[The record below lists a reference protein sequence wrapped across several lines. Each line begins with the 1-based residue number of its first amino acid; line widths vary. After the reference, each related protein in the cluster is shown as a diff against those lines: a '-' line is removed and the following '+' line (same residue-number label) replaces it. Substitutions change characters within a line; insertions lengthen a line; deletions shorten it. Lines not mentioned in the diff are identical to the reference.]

1 MSFGGGGGFH
11 TEEPRVLSLRVN
23 QSAYGG
29 AKTRVWGKFR
39 VPGNL
44 LDYMDFTAI
53 PHTTTQS
60 AGGKGG
66 GSIESTYTT
75 YTYTAATVIGLA
87 VGEVAGI
94 GKVWQDKDVVDL
106 ALLGLALKTGALRPA
121 PWSHLTANHP
131 DKAVSYSGIAY
142 VCNNAFDLGSSAS
155 SPNLSFEV
163 FGARILAG
171 ADDADPAAVIADI
184 VTDPLEGAGLSS
196 AVLSNVDDY
205 ALWCAAMGLSV
216 SVGATA
222 QISGRDLIAQILKAT
237 LAEAIWSAGQIKI
250 VPYGD
255 EPVGDWSPNTTPVY
269 DLTEADFL
277 EPPRHKRTQPA
288 DAVNRVTL
296 NYVSRAKDYNTVTI
310 TRDDLAAVTQFGPRP
325 ESLDLPCITRD
336 EPATVVCEF
345 WRDRGLYIRN
355 RWECV
360 VDERFCLIEA
370 MDLLTISFDPQYL
383 DQVAVRVV
391 EVEDAGDGR
400 ITLLVEEWPFG
411 LLKPTAIPTQTVSGY
426 VPEQNVAPGATNTPV
441 VFEAPN
447 ALTAPNLEI
456 WIGASGGEHWGGA
469 RVWVSDIGDSYQ
481 QVGTITN
488 PARHGVLVNSL
499 AAGSDPDTA
508 HTLYLDMAPSHGQLL
523 GGTQADADN
532 GNTLCWLDG
541 EMISY
546 QTATL
551 TDVDRYQLSYL
562 RRGQKGTVSAG
573 HSAGGQFLRIDDAVF
588 KYAVPRERIGSAVWI
603 KLQSINK
610 FGRSPEPLDT
620 VSAFQYTIA
629 GNKPLPLD
637 SLAATGGMF
646 QIAVTWALNPA
657 AVGVDY
663 VEIWG
668 STTNDRAAAFQ
679 LTSQKRGAT
688 NWKHPGLQP
697 GQSWYYWGRTVDTSG
712 NASDFTPTGATG
724 GVYASPS
731 ADPSALLVQLK
742 NSVGLDQLL
751 AEVAQPINAVF
762 PIAAEQAA
770 ATLQGALDS
779 YEMDLRLQWQ
789 EQVTSATIT
798 VNTETGE
805 IELLGAAAVT
815 TDVENRLTAVEV
827 DLDAAGQSLTS
838 TVATLSTVEGNLSS
852 AQSQI
857 AQLQNQITETVS
869 QVYVDAEIANA
880 TGAITVTAANAYG
893 DLAEQA
899 IQSALDQWSTDQS
912 AAAMAASVAVAQES
926 LTATADALGAEVVN
940 RQLLAASVAAN
951 SAAITAEQA
960 ARADADAAEATARTA
975 LAARVTTAEGGIS
988 ANAASITAEASAR
1001 ADADSA
1007 LSSSI
1012 STVAAT
1018 AAARNRTYRQTSSPA
1033 SGMVSGDVW
1042 FDSDDNNKAYR
1053 YDGSAWVATDDARI
1067 ATNSASITAEASA
1080 RADADSANA
1089 ASISTLTARLDTGDY
1104 AAVKEQ
1110 ASVTAD
1116 EVAGVKAQYLLQV
1129 DVNGHVSAIAL
1140 ESGADGG
1147 ALVFLADKLLFA
1159 MPDGS
1164 GTPRQV
1170 VIVGNVGG
1178 VPTLGLD
1185 GNQIVDG
1192 TIVARAL
1199 AAGTITAESAVIAD
1213 AAITAAK
1220 IGNTAVTSAKI
1231 ADAAITSAKIASAA
1245 ITAAKIADAAIT
1257 SAKIGN
1263 AEVDTLHLAGNAV
1276 TIPLSAQGV
1285 SVATTSTYTFD
1296 GYTSVVIVATA
1307 IASDGQDQ
1315 WSMRIERNGV
1325 SIYSSGNIG
1334 GVGSSAFMTAGVTII
1349 DLPPAGASYYTAK
1362 IVSASDHRSVGLV
1375 VIGTKR

>member
-29 AKTRVWGKFR
+29 AKTRVWGKCR

-75 YTYTAATVIGLA
+75 YTYTAGTVIGLA
-87 VGEVAGI
+87 VGEIAGI
-94 GKVWQDKDVVDL
+94 GKVWQDKDVTDL
-106 ALLGLALKTGALRPA
+106 NLLGLTLKTGALRQE
-121 PWSHLTANHP
+121 PWSHLTAKYP

-163 FGARILAG
+163 FGARIMAG

-196 AVLSNVDDY
+196 AVLANVDDY

-250 VPYGD
+250 IPYGD
-255 EPVGDWSPNTTPVY
+255 EPVGAWSPNTTPVY

-426 VPEQNVAPGATNTPV
+426 VPEQNVAPGATHTPV
-441 VFEAPN
+441 IFEAPN

-488 PARHGVLVNSL
+488 PARHGVLVNAL

-551 TDVDRYQLSYL
+551 TDVDRYQLTYL

-573 HSAGGQFLRIDDAVF
+573 HSAGSQFLRIDDAVF

-668 STTNDRAAAFQ
+668 ATTNNRAVAFQ

-712 NASDFTPTGATG
+712 NASDFTPTSATG

-731 ADPSALLVQLK
+731 ADPSALLVQLR
-742 NSVGLDQLL
+742 NAVGLDQL
-751 AEVAQPINAVF
+751 
-762 PIAAEQAA
+762 AAELAA
-770 ATLQGALDS
+770 PIGQIPGMAEDILQRIIDIDALTDRMLF
-779 YEMDLRLQWQ
+779 ERA
-789 EQVTSATIT
+789 VTEATIE
-798 VNTETGE
+798 VDPVTGA
-805 IELLGAAAVT
+805 IQLLATANVT
-815 TDVENRLTAVEV
+815 TNVEARLTAVET
-827 DLDAAGQSLTS
+827 DLNAAEGTLTT
-838 TVATLSTVEGNLSS
+838 TVATVSDLGNDLSS
-852 AQSQI
+852 AQTQI
-857 AQLQNQITETVS
+857 AQLS
-869 QVYVDAEIANA
+869 DQVAIKASEAYVDDAMASA
-880 TGAITVTAANAYG
+880 TGALTVDAANAAQALAEAALRQALG
-893 DLAEQA
+893 LDSAADKELAARARIAVAEIDLAAQA
-899 IQSALDQWSTDQS
+899 TEIDA
-912 AAAMAASVAVAQES
+912 E
-926 LTATADALGAEVVN
+926 ATARLA
-940 RQLLAASVAAN
+940 LAAVVDQQQ
-951 SAAITAEQA
+951 AAITAEQT
-960 ARADADAAEATARTA
+960 ARADADTAEATARTA

-988 ANAASITAEASAR
+988 ANSAAITAEQAAR
-1001 ADADSA
+1001 ADADTA
-1007 LSSSI
+1007 E
-1012 STVAAT
+1012 AT
-1018 AAARNRTYRQTSSPA
+1018 ARTALAARVTTA
-1033 SGMVSGDVW
+1033 EGGI
-1042 FDSDDNNKAYR
+1042 
-1053 YDGSAWVATDDARI
+1053 SA
-1067 ATNSASITAEASA
+1067 NSAAITAEQTA
-1080 RADADSANA
+1080 RASADSANA

-1110 ASVTAD
+1110 ASVIAD
-1116 EVAGVKAQYLLQV
+1116 EVAGVMARYLLQV
-1129 DVNGHVSAIAL
+1129 DANGHVSAIAL

-1170 VIVGNVGG
+1170 LIVGNVGG
-1178 VPTLGLD
+1178 VPALGLD
-1185 GNQIVDG
+1185 GNMLVDG
-1192 TIVARAL
+1192 TIIARSL
-1199 AAGTITAESAVIAD
+1199 AAGTITAESGVIAD
-1213 AAITAAK
+1213 AAIAAAK
-1220 IGNTAVTSAKI
+1220 IANAAVTSAKI
-1231 ADAAITSAKIASAA
+1231 ADAAIISAKIANAAITSAKIE
-1245 ITAAKIADAAIT
+1245 DAAIT

-1263 AEVDTLHLAGNAV
+1263 AEVDTLHLAGNSV
-1276 TIPLSAQGV
+1276 TVPLSAQGV
-1285 SVATTSTYTFD
+1285 AVATTSTYTFD
-1296 GYTSVVIVATA
+1296 GYTPVVIVATG
-1307 IASDGQDQ
+1307 IAYDYSTG
-1315 WSMRIERNGV
+1315 WYLRVSRNGNALFT
-1325 SIYSSGNIG
+1325 SANIG
-1334 GVGSSAFMTAGVTII
+1334 MGVQGWCSGAATII
-1349 DLPPAGASYYTAK
+1349 DTPPAGASYYSAEL
-1362 IVSASDHRSVGLV
+1362 VSAQDSKSVGLV
-1375 VIGTKR
+1375 VLGTKR